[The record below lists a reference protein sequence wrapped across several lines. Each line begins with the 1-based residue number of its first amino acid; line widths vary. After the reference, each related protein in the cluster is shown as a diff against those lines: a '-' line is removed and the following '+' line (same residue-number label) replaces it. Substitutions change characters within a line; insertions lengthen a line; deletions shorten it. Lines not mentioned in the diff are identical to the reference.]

1 MDCPDP
7 ELHGSMSGSNLT
19 ALGKKINQP
28 KKNLKLLL
36 LFTVLSLLSI
46 WNRDNGTANTDQEYK
61 KTNTTSLKKNFNSE
75 YDPLMPTE
83 DDVTETSDAEAMRIL
98 EEEDDADPAANASAT
113 AAASDAVSDPAAAQT
128 CAVPARAGIGTAN
141 QTESSDTMDTTDP
154 SKARMDPA
162 PGSAIFKTPEAPP
175 AKAPGKSGHS
185 GSVPP
190 PDQSPPRHGSSSG
203 SGPGSGSG
211 SSSRSS
217 SSSDSEYSSAFSS
230 CERNELPPLYY
241 TVKKA
246 RASSLAPRVLGQ
258 GPDNNFFDKFGDFA
272 SDPRHVYASHRHS
285 FDKKTNISTSFSPT
299 DMLCNTCEN
308 KHPVLERGGG
318 AGLTGLTPKCF
329 YLSDQCFP
337 PVLPSSGGGASASP
351 LSGWSAGPWR
361 S

>member
-1 MDCPDP
+1 VDSPDP
-7 ELHGSMSGSNLT
+7 ELHGSMSGSNIIS
-19 ALGKKINQP
+19 LGKKINQS
-28 KKNLKLLL
+28 KKILKLLL
-36 LFTVLSLLSI
+36 IFTVLPLFYI
-46 WNRDNGTANTDQEYK
+46 GNCDNRTVSTDLQYK
-61 KTNTTSLKKNFNSE
+61 KTNNSNIKIFYCAD

-98 EEEDDADPAANASAT
+98 EEEDEADPAANASAV
-113 AAASDAVSDPAAAQT
+113 AAASNAVTDTASAQT
-128 CAVPARAGIGTAN
+128 HAVPASAVTSDSNSTA
-141 QTESSDTMDTTDP
+141 SSDTMDTTDP

-162 PGSAIFKTPEAPP
+162 PGFVIFKTPEAPP
-175 AKAPGKSGHS
+175 AKAPGKSGPS
-185 GSVPP
+185 GCVPP
-190 PDQSPPRHGSSSG
+190 PEQPPLRHGSGSG

-272 SDPRHVYASHRHS
+272 SGSRHIFASHRHS
-285 FDKKTNISTSFSPT
+285 FDKKTNISTSFNPT

-318 AGLTGLTPKCF
+318 
-329 YLSDQCFP
+329 
-337 PVLPSSGGGASASP
+337 VLD
-351 LSGWSAGPWR
+351 
-361 S
+361 